1 MDTINFSTT
10 RQKLASV
17 MDKVAE
23 DRAPILITRQKGSP
37 AVIMSL
43 DEYNALQETAYLMS
57 NPANA
62 KRLFESVAEL
72 KAGGGVVKE
81 LNLDDL
87 YWQDKNKETVKRINK
102 LLKDING
109 TPFAGIGKPEALRHN
124 LSGYWSRRIDTEHR
138 LVYTIEDNG
147 TIVVIQCR
155 YHYQ

>member
-17 MDKVAE
+17 MDKVSE

-62 KRLFESVAEL
+62 KRLIESAAEL
-72 KAGGGVVKE
+72 KAGDGAMKE
-81 LNLDDL
+81 LNLD
-87 YWQDKNKETVKRINK
+87 
-102 LLKDING
+102 
-109 TPFAGIGKPEALRHN
+109 
-124 LSGYWSRRIDTEHR
+124 
-138 LVYTIEDNG
+138 ED
-147 TIVVIQCR
+147 
-155 YHYQ
+155 

>member
-81 LNLDDL
+81 LNLD
-87 YWQDKNKETVKRINK
+87 
-102 LLKDING
+102 
-109 TPFAGIGKPEALRHN
+109 
-124 LSGYWSRRIDTEHR
+124 
-138 LVYTIEDNG
+138 ED
-147 TIVVIQCR
+147 
-155 YHYQ
+155 